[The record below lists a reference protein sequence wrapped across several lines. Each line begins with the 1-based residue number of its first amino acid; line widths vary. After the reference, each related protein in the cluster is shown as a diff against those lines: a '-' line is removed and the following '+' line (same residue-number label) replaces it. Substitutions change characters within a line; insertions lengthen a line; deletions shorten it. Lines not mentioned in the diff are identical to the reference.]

1 MTFEELYERAR
12 AVVNRESLLVSAC
25 LLGEAV
31 RYDGADKRCDHE
43 VLRRWVAE
51 GRVVSVCPEVA
62 GGLPVP
68 RPPAEIANAAGGP
81 GVLAGTARVID
92 NTGRDVTAPFVT
104 GAKEVLACA
113 KARGIRVA
121 VLKEGSP
128 SCGSSYTYDGTFT
141 RTRVPAPGVTA
152 ALLRQVGIQVFSE
165 DQLDKAEQVLE
176 QAEE

>member
-62 GGLPVP
+62 GGLPIQ
-68 RPPAEIANAAGGP
+68 RAHLRI
-81 GVLAGTARVID
+81 TRVIPWPLRASRL
-92 NTGRDVTAPFVT
+92 NSSMSRPIPTSR
-104 GAKEVLACA
+104 L
-113 KARGIRVA
+113 
-121 VLKEGSP
+121 
-128 SCGSSYTYDGTFT
+128 SSYP
-141 RTRVPAPGVTA
+141 RSHS
-152 ALLRQVGIQVFSE
+152 AL
-165 DQLDKAEQVLE
+165 
-176 QAEE
+176 